1 MSHDA
6 PLERGPGRFRL
17 PRIAVSCAV
26 QRGLAESLRDAATL
40 SPQEAAKLLSDGPG
54 ALDVRWRP
62 VGAEEWKGTLDR
74 WQPAR
79 SGSVSS
85 NAGGLF
91 RGALPVTGWRGA
103 LRVNVTLT
111 ATHDAADATE
121 IVVRFPFEPSAWER
135 QIIPHLPYLQLPL
148 DGSTLPRFAADATDA
163 TSSTQAPGTSF
174 SPFGVLESDKAFV
187 PWGSPDVG
195 RYALLSPNLIPS
207 VACGARGLRISV
219 RLGPGELLFWGNWP
233 WE

>member
-1 MSHDA
+1 MRPHCLRKRPRSSC
-6 PLERGPGRFRL
+6 RMGR
-17 PRIAVSCAV
+17 
-26 QRGLAESLRDAATL
+26 
-40 SPQEAAKLLSDGPG
+40 
-54 ALDVRWRP
+54 VRWTCA
-62 VGAEEWKGTLDR
+62 GDR
-74 WQPAR
+74 WAR
-79 SGSVSS
+79 KSGRELWTGGNRREAGAYS
-85 NAGGLF
+85 ATPGGLF
-91 RGALPVTGWRGA
+91 WGALRVTGWRGA

-121 IVVRFPFEPSAWER
+121 IVVRFPFEPSAWKR